1 MNFNDIIF
9 DESNDHNIALAYA
22 SSTFAADKAPSVKG
36 FYSFLSAINCAY
48 AGLKHERDQRA
59 ELEELRKKY
68 EPHTPSKSTVRIC
81 IDLSGDEGDILEG
94 YAKEVNN
101 LPEAARFA
109 SCNPHA
115 VITIQRI
122 D

>member
-1 MNFNDIIF
+1 MNFDDLIY
-9 DESNDHNIALAYA
+9 DASNDHNIALTYA
-22 SSTFAADKAPSVKG
+22 NATFIADKAPSVKS
-36 FYSFLSAINCAY
+36 FYSFLNAINCAY
-48 AGLKHERDQRA
+48 AGLKHNRDQLA

-68 EPHTPSKSTVRIC
+68 EPHTPNKSTVRIC

-94 YAKEVNN
+94 YAKEINN

>member
-1 MNFNDIIF
+1 MNIAKRIYC
-9 DESNDHNIALAYA
+9 ESNDHSIALAYA
-22 SSTFAADKAPSVKG
+22 NATFIADKAPSTKD
-36 FYSFLSAINCAY
+36 FWSFLNAINCAY
-48 AGLKHERDQRA
+48 AGLIHERDRIA

-68 EPHTPSKSTVRIC
+68 EPDNPNKSTVRIC

-94 YAKEVNN
+94 YAKEIND

-109 SCNPHA
+109 SINPHA

>member
-1 MNFNDIIF
+1 MNFDDF
-9 DESNDHNIALAYA
+9 VLGKYKDHDIALAYA
-22 SSTFAADKAPSVKG
+22 SSTFTTDKAPSVKG
-36 FYSFLSAINCAY
+36 FCSFLSAINCAY
-48 AGLKHERDQRA
+48 AGLKHVRDQRA
-59 ELEELRKKY
+59 ELDELRKKY
-68 EPHTPSKSTVRIC
+68 EPYTPNKSTVRIC

-94 YAKEVNN
+94 YAKAVND

-109 SCNPHA
+109 SCNPNA

>member
-9 DESNDHNIALAYA
+9 DESNDHNIALTYA
-22 SSTFAADKAPSVKG
+22 NSTFAADKAPSVEG

-48 AGLKHERDQRA
+48 AGLKHERDLLA
-59 ELEELRKKY
+59 NLEELRKKY
-68 EPHTPSKSTVRIC
+68 ESHTPNKRTVRIC
-81 IDLSGDEGDILEG
+81 IDLSGDEGDILES
-94 YAKEVNN
+94 YAEEVNN
-101 LPEAARFA
+101 LPQAVRFA